1 MNGTGVV
8 IVGDEGDEGI
18 TEDDKRRVKV
28 QKWRRIGIKGKIKK
42 KEKQVERN
50 QQETNNE
57 HDETDP
63 LPPLLP

>member
-1 MNGTGVV
+1 MV
-8 IVGDEGDEGI
+8 IVGDEGNEGI

-28 QKWRRIGIKGKIKK
+28 LKWERIGIKGKKKK
-42 KEKQVERN
+42 KEKQAERN